1 MKTMPIRWSHFLMAM
16 VLSAALLLPVPAVA
30 SVQKDGVHI
39 TIFHTNDM
47 HGRVLESDDNGKAIG
62 MKWIAAAIWQQKEA
76 DADTLAFDAGDTLH
90 GMPII
95 NASKGENMARLMNL
109 SGYDGMTPGNHDFN
123 YGAVQLQKLAG
134 MLNFPMLSA
143 NLVDRDEQG
152 YVFRPYKS
160 FELNGV
166 RIAVFGLSTPETAY
180 KTNKVNVELVKFL
193 NPVDTAKKLVP
204 KLRKNHDVV
213 IGLMHMGLDAS
224 SEYTSARIAKEV
236 PGIDLILDGHS
247 HTKLQKPEKV
257 GKTLICQTGAQGDF
271 LGRVELIVRNHK
283 LRKVKSVLLDR
294 AAIVN
299 EVEGP
304 DEGVSEALQAIEA
317 DNQKTVGKV
326 VTQSPRELSSAREL
340 VRTRESELGN
350 LTADALRW
358 AAQADIGLAN
368 GGGLR
373 ANLPAGAVTQGDLW
387 KIFPFGNTLKRVEI
401 SGATVQKVLEHS
413 VEYVP
418 GAFGGFMDVSGLTF
432 TLDIAAPA
440 GSRVSNVKVA
450 GEPLDNQRLYQ
461 VAVSDFTAAGG
472 DGYDMLKNAKV
483 TGEFGTLEEVFSQY
497 LNQKGIGDIAT
508 GRIQIKK

>member
-1 MKTMPIRWSHFLMAM
+1 MKTMPIRLGYFLMAM

-39 TIFHTNDM
+39 TIFHTNDI

-95 NASKGENMARLMNL
+95 NVSKGENMARLMNL

-143 NLVDRDEQG
+143 NLVDQAEKG

-166 RIAVFGLSTPETAY
+166 RVAVFGLSTPETAY
-180 KTNKVNVELVKFL
+180 KTNPANVELVKFL
-193 NPVDTAKKLVP
+193 NPVDTARKLVP
-204 KLRKNHDVV
+204 ELRKNHDVV
-213 IGLMHMGLDAS
+213 IGLMHMGLDTS

-247 HTKLQKPEKV
+247 HTKLPVPVKV
-257 GKTLICQTGAQGDF
+257 GMTQICQTEAQGEA
-271 LGRVELIVRNHK
+271 LGKVELIVKNHK
-283 LRKVKSVLLDR
+283 LKKVKTALLDR

-317 DNQKTVGKV
+317 ENQKVMSEV
-326 VTQSPRELSSAREL
+326 IAQSPRELSGAREL
-340 VRTRESELGN
+340 VRTQESELGN
-350 LTADALRW
+350 LAADAMRW
-358 AAQADIGLAN
+358 GAQADIGLVN

-373 ANLPAGAVTQGDLW
+373 ASLPAGAVTRGDLW
-387 KIFPFGNTLKRVEI
+387 KIFPFGNTLKRVEL
-401 SGATVQKVLEHS
+401 SGAAIQKLLEHS

-418 GAFGGFMDVSGLTF
+418 GSFGGFMDVSGLTF
-432 TLDIAAPA
+432 TLDAAAPA
-440 GSRVSNVKVA
+440 GSRVSNVKVG
-450 GEPLDNQRLYQ
+450 GEPLDSQRLYQ
-461 VAVSDFTAAGG
+461 VAINDFTAAGG
-472 DGYDMLKNAKV
+472 DGYDMVKNAKV
-483 TGEFGTLEEVFSQY
+483 TGEYGTLEEVFTNY
-497 LNQKGIGDIAT
+497 LKQKGFGNIAA